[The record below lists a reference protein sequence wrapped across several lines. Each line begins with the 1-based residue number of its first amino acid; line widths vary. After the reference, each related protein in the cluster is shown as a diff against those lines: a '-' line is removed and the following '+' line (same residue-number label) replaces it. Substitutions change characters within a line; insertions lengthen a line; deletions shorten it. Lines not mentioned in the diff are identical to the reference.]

1 MNFDE
6 PFGNYK
12 CEFFNISTIRN
23 IYRGSAPEYVDDLI
37 ETADDWRISGI
48 RPLDCNVQVLY
59 DLEEDPFEQF
69 NLLSTNRISK
79 YHVKILNEINNYL
92 VKEIGSEVKKP
103 IQGFNNKAMDNLLR
117 RVFKLIKFRRRLE
130 PIRERAEGTI
140 LKTSRRPMMRNQ
152 TGIGE
157 WKMIRYLKESGRIT
171 GLASKIFTE
180 FSPLFLKSKIV
191 GLNFIIKQS
200 SMDGPSRFRQI
211 LKPNKILG
219 SK

>member
-12 CEFFNISTIRN
+12 CEFFNISTIRD

-79 YHVKILNEINNYL
+79 YQVKILNEINNYF

-117 RVFKLIKFRRRLE
+117 RAFKMIKYHGHSR
-130 PIRERAEGTI
+130 PIREQSQSI
-140 LKTSRRPMMRNQ
+140 SLKTNLRPMMRNQ

-171 GLASKIFTE
+171 GLVSLLKNCGSDFEFKAFSDSQLMLTIGDHGTDFRPHPSK
-180 FSPLFLKSKIV
+180 FSDFDI
-191 GLNFIIKQS
+191 
-200 SMDGPSRFRQI
+200 
-211 LKPNKILG
+211 
-219 SK
+219 

>member
-1 MNFDE
+1 MNFDQ

-23 IYRGSAPEYVDDLI
+23 IYRGSAPEYVDDLVA
-37 ETADDWRISGI
+37 TADDWRISGI

-69 NLLSTNRISK
+69 NILSTNRISK

-117 RVFKLIKFRRRLE
+117 RVF
-130 PIRERAEGTI
+130 
-140 LKTSRRPMMRNQ
+140 
-152 TGIGE
+152 
-157 WKMIRYLKESGRIT
+157 
-171 GLASKIFTE
+171 E
-180 FSPLFLKSKIV
+180 FMIV
-191 GLNFIIKQS
+191 GGALSQS
-200 SMDGPSRFRQI
+200 ENEQ
-211 LKPNKILG
+211 
-219 SK
+219 